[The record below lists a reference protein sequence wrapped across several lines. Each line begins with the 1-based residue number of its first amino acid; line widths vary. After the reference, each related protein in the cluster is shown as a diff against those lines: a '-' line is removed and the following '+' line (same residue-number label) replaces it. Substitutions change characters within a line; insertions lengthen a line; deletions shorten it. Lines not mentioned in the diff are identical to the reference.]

1 MQHAA
6 ASERERGAPG
16 DALKLFQL
24 AQARLLGAPDDQPRL
39 PKLQLW
45 LHALSAHAYAL
56 LDRPDHVRREL
67 RRAKEYPT
75 LEDPFERADMD
86 DVRASI
92 ELLLDRVEVAE
103 QYAAVSVRT
112 WAPGERRDSAMARIT
127 LATTHA
133 LSGEPDAPRLAARA
147 LPVVQRTLTVRNRVE
162 IAAWARRTGIV
173 TGVTPES
180 VLDGFGD
187 ELRWCLQVV
196 GAEQDGV
203 LDAHGLAA
211 HRGEHRDEVP
221 GGGVVRE
228 RSQVRGV
235 RLERGDAAA

>member
-24 AQARLLGAPDDQPRL
+24 AQARLLGAHDDQPRL

-45 LHALSAHAYAL
+45 LHVQSAHAYAL
-56 LDRPDHVRREL
+56 LDRPDHVYREL
-67 RRAKEYPT
+67 QRAKEYPA

-92 ELLLDRVEVAE
+92 ELHLGRLGIAE
-103 QYAAVSVRT
+103 QYAAMSVRT
-112 WAPGERRDSAMARIT
+112 WAPGDRRDSAMARIT

-147 LPVVQRTLTVRNRVE
+147 LGAV
-162 IAAWARRTGIV
+162 A
-173 TGVTPES
+173 
-180 VLDGFGD
+180 
-187 ELRWCLQVV
+187 ELRSLRTR
-196 GAEQDGV
+196 AALAPLEK
-203 LDAHGLAA
+203 ALAA
-211 HRGEHRDEVP
+211 RKDSTYTELAQRVQALR
-221 GGGVVRE
+221 VA
-228 RSQVRGV
+228 S
-235 RLERGDAAA
+235 A